1 MKNIKIGDSFLVEG
15 GGNDYGSGTQI
26 ALVNKVTKQGNI
38 YCYKFSMKSQSIVA
52 RNHKLKFE
60 SIIKTFPF
68 MVWLNNDMSAVNADR
83 LEETLGVKFSQ
94 LIKGK

>member
-1 MKNIKIGDSFLVEG
+1 MKNIKFGDSFLVEG

-38 YCYKFSMKSQSIVA
+38 YCYKFSMRSQSIVA

-60 SIIKTFPF
+60 SIIRTFPF
-68 MVWLNNDMSAVNADR
+68 MVC
-83 LEETLGVKFSQ
+83 
-94 LIKGK
+94 IKN